1 MTLTEVTSYQCLETL
16 RRAEQRG
23 PQTTWGEL
31 WRMLVGNV
39 LSFLGVRK

>member
-23 PQTTWGEL
+23 TRTKRQEL
-31 WRMLVGNV
+31 WRMFVGNV